1 MMMCLFPCLFRFV
14 AIFFWGAAW
23 FTMFHH
29 GNREDTPSEE
39 ARNEEEVV
47 GWCLA
52 RLSVTGKR
60 RQNEE
65 IFNCQIEVRLC

>member
-1 MMMCLFPCLFRFV
+1 
-14 AIFFWGAAW
+14 
-23 FTMFHH
+23 MFHH

-39 ARNEEEVV
+39 ARNEDEVV

-65 IFNCQIEVRLC
+65 IFNNHMLCTCQKLPEVRLC